1 MTPIT
6 RKLSVGITL
15 FLALILVAT
24 SCSLGGSTGSETR
37 ERGGSE
43 ETTAGPGTTTQRA
56 SSSPTGASEALG
68 NLRVAQ
74 PGSMSGYSRESFK
87 HWSDAQENG
96 WDAPSKSCDARD
108 AALIR
113 DGEDVKVENKSC
125 KISSGQWPDPYTKKT
140 LSDPKSVD
148 IDHIVPLAEAWRSG
162 ASAWNDS
169 QRERYANDPEVLLS
183 VEATANRAKGD
194 KDPAAWKP
202 PNEDEWCDYATRW
215 IEIKSKYSLSVDEDE
230 KTALQEMLNT
240 CA

>member
-1 MTPIT
+1 MLARVHKPKKETMK
-6 RKLSVGITL
+6 RFALLAATL
-15 FLALILVAT
+15 AVAGFLTACGLVE
-24 SCSLGGSTGSETR
+24 LGGREEATG
-37 ERGGSE
+37 
-43 ETTAGPGTTTQRA
+43 GTSTTQVDSPDEA
-56 SSSPTGASEALG
+56 SQALQELAVSE
-68 NLRVAQ
+68 

-113 DGEDVKVENKSC
+113 DGKDVKVENKSC

-194 KDPAAWKP
+194 KDPASWKP

>member
-1 MTPIT
+1 M
-6 RKLSVGITL
+6 GITM
-15 FLALILVAT
+15 FLVLMLVAT
-24 SCSLGGSTGSETR
+24 SCSRSEFTGSETR
-37 ERGGSE
+37 EGGRTE
-43 ETTAGPGTTTQRA
+43 ETTAGGGKTAERTSSDPPTQ
-56 SSSPTGASEALG
+56 ASEALR
-68 NLRVAQ
+68 NLSVSE

-113 DGEDVKVENKSC
+113 DGKDVKVENKSC

-148 IDHIVPLAEAWRSG
+148 IDHVVPLAEAWRSG
-162 ASAWNDS
+162 ASSWNDS
-169 QRERYANDPEVLLS
+169 QRERYANDPDVLLS
-183 VEATANRAKGD
+183 VEAAANRAKGD

-202 PNEDEWCDYATRW
+202 PNEEEWCDYARRW
-215 IEIKSKYSLSVDEDE
+215 IEIKAKYSLSVDEAE
-230 KTALQEMLNT
+230 KTALQEMLGS